1 MKCPKGQDEMK
12 ISLLLI
18 TIFQCAKKVYPHAI
32 LSKGFYCM
40 DDKTK
45 THQPKKDASKNKPR
59 VTFAEADSGSLKD
72 PVTKYLRK
80 VGKFI
85 PLSRE
90 DEIEIAKKIEEGEQ
104 EVLKSMLDTA
114 LGIESILA
122 LGDNIEVGNIRAKN
136 VLRDMVEGGVEIDEV
151 RHVENFLDMICSVRE
166 IDKENWAL
174 REKLFENVSDSGEQ
188 RRIRR
193 AITRR
198 NIKTFG
204 LLKDW
209 RFESRVIDRIENR
222 LRKEIKWFDDI
233 NDRIMKQAELLGVS
247 VTEFKN
253 NLTTKTHFIRWSGKK
268 CNLKKH
274 KLAVIFSES
283 KTMQERLK
291 TRTLSIKANSRT
303 LKRIMTAVS
312 VGHRKTKLAKK
323 ELLRANL
330 RLVVSIA
337 KRYSNRGLQLLD
349 LIQEGNI
356 GLMKAVDKFEYRR
369 EYKFSTYS
377 TWWIRQAVTKAIADQ
392 SRTIRIPVHMIDT
405 INKLIRTSRYLV
417 QELGREPSPEE
428 IAEKMEI
435 PVDMVQKVLRIT
447 REPISFE
454 TPIGQE
460 EDSYLGD
467 FIEDKKYI
475 HPGDESIK
483 MNLAEQTRKILA
495 TLTPREEKVL
505 RMRFGIGG
513 KADHT
518 LEEVGTDL
526 DLARES
532 IRQIEAKALRKLRHP
547 TRSKKLKIFIENGES
562 SLLHDPITQKKY
574 DIDKK

>member
-1 MKCPKGQDEMK
+1 
-12 ISLLLI
+12 
-18 TIFQCAKKVYPHAI
+18 
-32 LSKGFYCM
+32 M
-40 DDKTK
+40 DDKTN
-45 THQPKKDASKNKPR
+45 THQPRKKSSRNKPR
-59 VTFAEADSGSLKD
+59 VTFAEAHSGSLKD
-72 PVTKYLRK
+72 PITKYLRE
-80 VGKFI
+80 VGKCNL
-85 PLSRE
+85 LSRE
-90 DEIEIAKKIEEGEQ
+90 DEIGIAKKIEAGEK
-104 EVLKSMLDTA
+104 EVLKSMLETP
-114 LGIESILA
+114 LGMESFLA

-136 VLRDMVEGGVEIDEV
+136 VLRDMVEGGVEVDEV
-151 RHVENFLDMICSVRE
+151 RHIENFLDMIRSVRDV
-166 IDKENWAL
+166 DKENWAL
-174 REKLFENVSDSGEQ
+174 REKLFENVSGSGEQ
-188 RRIRR
+188 SRIRR

-467 FIEDKKYI
+467 FIEDQKYI

-483 MNLAEQTRKILA
+483 MNLANTF
-495 TLTPREEKVL
+495 PC
-505 RMRFGIGG
+505 
-513 KADHT
+513 
-518 LEEVGTDL
+518 
-526 DLARES
+526 
-532 IRQIEAKALRKLRHP
+532 
-547 TRSKKLKIFIENGES
+547 
-562 SLLHDPITQKKY
+562 
-574 DIDKK
+574 